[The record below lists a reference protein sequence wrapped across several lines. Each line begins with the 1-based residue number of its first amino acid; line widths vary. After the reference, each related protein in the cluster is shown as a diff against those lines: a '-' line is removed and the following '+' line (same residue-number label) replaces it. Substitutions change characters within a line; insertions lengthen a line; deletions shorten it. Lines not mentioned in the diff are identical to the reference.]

1 MPMTEKQLAN
11 LKNGKKTQ
19 FKKGEK
25 QAKIGRMGG
34 IASGIAKRRKKTLA
48 EYAEIY
54 GSLPIDE
61 KTRESLLK
69 QGVDADNMTHDM
81 ALIYGQY
88 ASALRGNSNSARF
101 LAELMGELKQA
112 QTNVTVNNINPFANL
127 TEDEL
132 RKLAKD
138 E

>member
-1 MPMTEKQLAN
+1 MTVHKN
-11 LKNGKKTQ
+11 SLKNLEKSKGFAENTTQ
-19 FKKGEK
+19 K
-25 QAKIGRMGG
+25 QRNIARKGG
-34 IASGIAKRRKKTLA
+34 IASGIAKRKRKTLA

-54 GSLPIDE
+54 GNLPIDE
-61 KTRESLLK
+61 KTKDTLSK

-112 QTNVTVNNINPFANL
+112 QTTVTVNNINPFANL

-132 RKLAKD
+132 RKLAKG